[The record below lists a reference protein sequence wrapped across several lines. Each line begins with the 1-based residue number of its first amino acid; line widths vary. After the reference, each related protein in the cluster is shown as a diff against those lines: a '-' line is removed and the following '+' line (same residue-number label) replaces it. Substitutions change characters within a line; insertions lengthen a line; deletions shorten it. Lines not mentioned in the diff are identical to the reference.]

1 MKFGYVKMWAASLV
15 IGIAALAAIAPSR
28 AQFAKLPEGPN
39 RELVETVCGSCHDI
53 EMVAI
58 GRRSEERWSLTIG
71 RSQDELPTLLER
83 LGEIDLFVHD
93 SEHSYECMDFEFRAA
108 WT

>member
-1 MKFGYVKMWAASLV
+1 MKFGCVKMWAGSLV

-39 RELVETVCGSCHDI
+39 RELVEAVCGSCHDI

-58 GRRSEERWSLTIG
+58 GRRSEERWSLTI
-71 RSQDELPTLLER
+71 DEMVGYGLRVTPDDRALILRYLATYLP
-83 LGEIDLFVHD
+83 
-93 SEHSYECMDFEFRAA
+93 AN
-108 WT
+108 

>member
-1 MKFGYVKMWAASLV
+1 MKFRYVKMWAGSVV

-39 RELVETVCGSCHDI
+39 RELVESVCGSCHDI

-58 GRRSEERWSLTIG
+58 GRRSEERWSLTI
-71 RSQDELPTLLER
+71 DEMVSYGLRVSPDERALILRYLATYLP
-83 LGEIDLFVHD
+83 
-93 SEHSYECMDFEFRAA
+93 AN
-108 WT
+108 